1 MTRNKKYILITTI
14 FLILIGITTFY
25 FFVKPQLFTSDAMLL
40 KTSSQNNNKTE
51 INNKIEVSQENFNK
65 RLKYITNN
73 ELKELPKILPIKAKE
88 KELRK
93 QYQQQQMSFMSQ
105 DEKESYENILKINNK
120 MDDISLSSKKI
131 NKDIKVLERQ
141 YAEANEQEKRKI
153 EDKINRIG
161 DTLQKLSQQNKQ
173 LEKDQTL
180 AITRHNNLFQNLQT
194 KNKFSQIDIQPYENA
209 LKEIYNIKN

>member
-25 FFVKPQLFTSDAMLL
+25 FFVTPHFFSDAMLL

-93 QYQQQQMSFMSQ
+93 QYQQQQMSFMSK
-105 DEKESYENILKINNK
+105 DEKESYENILKINST

-141 YAEANEQEKRKI
+141 YEAANEQEK
-153 EDKINRIG
+153 N
-161 DTLQKLSQQNKQ
+161 
-173 LEKDQTL
+173 
-180 AITRHNNLFQNLQT
+180 
-194 KNKFSQIDIQPYENA
+194 KNKR
-209 LKEIYNIKN
+209 

>member
-14 FLILIGITTFY
+14 FLILIGITIFY
-25 FFVKPQLFTSDAMLL
+25 FFVTPQLFTSDAMLL

-73 ELKELPKILPIKAKE
+73 ELKELPQILPIKEKE

-93 QYQQQQMSFMSQ
+93 QYQQQQMSFMSK
-105 DEKESYENILKINNK
+105 DEKKSYENILKINSK
-120 MDDISLSSKKI
+120 IDDISLSTKKI
-131 NKDIKVLERQ
+131 NKDVKVLERQ
-141 YAEANEQEKRKI
+141 YEAANEQEKQKI
-153 EDKINRIG
+153 KDKTNRIG
-161 DTLQKLSQQNKQ
+161 DTLQQLSQQNKQ

-180 AITRHNNLFQNLQT
+180 AITRHNDLFQNLQT
-194 KNKFSQIDIQPYENA
+194 KNKFSQIDIQPYQNA

>member
-25 FFVKPQLFTSDAMLL
+25 FFVTPQLFNSDAMLL

-93 QYQQQQMSFMSQ
+93 QYQQQQMSFMSK
-105 DEKESYENILKINNK
+105 DEKESYENILKINSK

-141 YAEANEQEKRKI
+141 YEAANKQEKRKI
-153 EDKINRIG
+153 EDKTNRIG
-161 DTLQKLSQQNKQ
+161 DTLQQLIQQNKQ
-173 LEKDQTL
+173 LENDQTL
-180 AITRHNNLFQNLQT
+180 AITRHNNLFHNLQT
-194 KNKFSQIDIQPYENA
+194 KNKFSQIDIQPYQNA

>member
-25 FFVKPQLFTSDAMLL
+25 FFVTPQLFTSDAMLL

-93 QYQQQQMSFMSQ
+93 QYQQKQMSFMSK
-105 DEKESYENILKINNK
+105 DEKESYENILKINSK

-141 YAEANEQEKRKI
+141 YEAANEKEKRKI
-153 EDKINRIG
+153 KDKMNRIG
-161 DTLQKLSQQNKQ
+161 DTLQQLSQQNKQ
-173 LEKDQTL
+173 LENDQTL

-194 KNKFSQIDIQPYENA
+194 KNKFSQIDIQPYQNA